1 MPEQGESTCSA
12 LSFKAARNLWGHT
25 ASGQRWLWGWALWHG
40 RGQRK
45 NTTWIPQKNGERQDP
60 YIAYFSGWFLT
71 MGTLL
76 SLESWG
82 KWLYHFTTLLLF
94 RVIQGSSNISV
105 PHAQSVHPHWRPT
118 ETSSSTGV
126 TLRNRCSGV
135 RILKASRHKGT
146 EGGTVPGVPLG
157 VQVGASTGRQ
167 EGCDCRLLVP

>member
-1 MPEQGESTCSA
+1 MGTHGKRATLIMRLSTLAWEGPKEKYHLDPPKEWREAGPVHS
-12 LSFKAARNLWGHT
+12 LFFWLVFNH
-25 ASGQRWLWGWALWHG
+25 GQ
-40 RGQRK
+40 
-45 NTTWIPQKNGERQDP
+45 TI
-60 YIAYFSGWFLT
+60 
-71 MGTLL
+71 GTLL

-118 ETSSSTGV
+118 ETSSSTGA
-126 TLRNRCSGV
+126 TLRNRCSRV